1 MDYEINKLKM
11 KTMLQKTSHTLLIS
25 LSCLLC
31 ACSSQPQRA
40 TTDDD
45 TSPRWGDLGDG
56 TYANPVL
63 LADYSD
69 PDVIRVG
76 EKYYMTCS
84 EFHFMG
90 MPILES
96 EDMVNWRII
105 GQIYRRIDLPQFENM
120 HGYADGT
127 WAPALRYHDG
137 RFWMFV
143 CMPHS
148 GLYMSSAEKPEGPW
162 TPLHQVVNVD
172 GWEDPCPFWD
182 EDGQA
187 YLGHSRVGAGPII
200 IHRMSPDGT
209 RLLDEGQTVYEG
221 PVAEGTKFLKKDG
234 YYYLSI
240 PEGGVVTGWQT
251 VLRSKDIY
259 GPYEGRRCLETGS
272 TNVNGP
278 HQGSLVDTPDG
289 EWWFYHF
296 QSHGQLGRVLHLQP
310 VTWNEDGFP
319 FIGED
324 YDGNGIGEPV
334 PVHAKPQTGVSSQ
347 RSLPQTSD
355 DFKGSELGAQW
366 AWNHNPVDS
375 CWSLTERQGWL
386 TLHPLHAEKI
396 RSARNTLTQ
405 KVMGY
410 EGIATVKLDYAQM
423 QPAQRAGL
431 AALGS
436 KRYAAGIEMTIQD
449 GKNMPCLYVEDEG
462 ESTLSDQ
469 VPQPSRLFM
478 SLLGKKSTIWLRL
491 EMDDV
496 NNTHQFS
503 YSLDGEAFT
512 PLGEAFSQGDADW
525 KGYRVGL
532 FTYTTLE
539 TGGPA
544 YFTQFQYK

>member
-1 MDYEINKLKM
+1 M
-11 KTMLQKTSHTLLIS
+11 KKAIIHALAAATAAMLA
-25 LSCLLC
+25 
-31 ACSSQPQRA
+31 ACSAQTAPA
-40 TTDDD
+40 LTADD
-45 TSPRWGDLGDG
+45 TEPRWGDLGDG

-76 EKYYMTCS
+76 NRYYMVCS

-90 MPILES
+90 MPVLMS
-96 EDMVNWRII
+96 EDMVNWQII
-105 GQIYRRIDLPQFENM
+105 GQIYRSIDLPMFDEM
-120 HGYADGT
+120 KGYANGT

-137 RFWMFV
+137 RYYMYV
-143 CMPHS
+143 CMPNT
-148 GLYMSSAEKPEGPW
+148 GLYMATAEQPEGPW
-162 TPLHQVVNVD
+162 SPLQHIVEVD

-240 PEGGVVTGWQT
+240 PEGGVGGGWQT

-259 GPYEGRRCLETGS
+259 GPYEGRRVLETGS
-272 TNVNGP
+272 TGVNGP
-278 HQGSLVDTPDG
+278 HQGALVDTPEGD
-289 EWWFYHF
+289 WWFYHF
-296 QSHGQLGRVLHLQP
+296 QSHGQLGRVVHLQP
-310 VTWNEDGFP
+310 VSWTEDGFP

-324 YDGNGIGEPV
+324 YDENGVGEPV
-334 PVHAKPQTGVSSQ
+334 PRYAKPATGIDAP

-355 DFKGSELGAQW
+355 DFGETELSPQW

-375 CWSLTERQGWL
+375 CWSLVERRGWL
-386 TLHPLHAEKI
+386 ALRAIHADKL

-410 EGIATVKLDYAQM
+410 AGIATVKLDYAALK
-423 QPAQRAGL
+423 PGQRAGL
-431 AALGS
+431 ATIGRAAV
-436 KRYAAGIEMTIQD
+436 AAGVELTETD
-449 GKNMPCLYVEDEG
+449 GHAEPHLYVETNG
-462 ESTLSDQ
+462 EATTLDPLPHPAHGIFS
-469 VPQPSRLFM
+469 
-478 SLLGKKSTIWLRL
+478 SLSKKGTIWLRL

-496 NNTHQFS
+496 ENTHQFS
-503 YSLDGEAFT
+503 YSLDGTTFT
-512 PLGEAFSQGDADW
+512 PLGDAFEQGEADW

-532 FTYTTLE
+532 YTYTTGE
-539 TGGPA
+539 VGGTA
-544 YFTQFQYK
+544 YFDQFQYKR